1 MKWKILICSIHI
13 MKNYKEYQ
21 AYLLFPLAMFYWG
34 LVYWRNLFYKYGFF
48 VTNRL
53 RCHVISVGNI
63 TVGGTGKTPTVLF
76 LARYLQN
83 NGKKVGVLSRGYG
96 RSTKGTLLVSDGAG
110 PKTSWEESGDEPYLI
125 SKKLDQ
131 IPVVVDENR
140 FRGGVFLMQKFDPDI
155 ILLDDG
161 FQHRGLERDLDLV
174 LVNSGDIISD
184 HKLLPYGFLR
194 EPWIN
199 ISRGH
204 AVILTKT
211 NLKKPRPFLRRKIQE
226 SKLPVL
232 HSTFEPSI
240 SSLSPE
246 TPEKIKKRKV
256 FIVSAIGD
264 AAGFSKTVEKMGC
277 TIVGEK
283 IFPDHFSYSQSN
295 WENVEALSTAAD
307 YIITTEKDWVKIESF
322 PISKPIIV
330 IEINVNIS
338 PKDILEKLLKVYCG
352 IHFS

>member
-1 MKWKILICSIHI
+1 MRI
-13 MKNYKEYQ
+13 YKEYQ

-48 VTNRL
+48 ITNRL

-125 SKKLDQ
+125 SKKLEKV
-131 IPVVVDENR
+131 PVVVDENR
-140 FRGGVFLMQKFDPDI
+140 FRGGVFLMQQFNPDI

-174 LVNSGDIISD
+174 LVNSGDTISD

-246 TPEKIKKRKV
+246 TPKNIKKRKV

-283 IFPDHFSYSQSN
+283 IFPDHFNYSQSN
-295 WENVEALSTAAD
+295 WKNVEALSTGAD

-330 IEINVNIS
+330 IEINVKIL
-338 PKDILEKLLKVYCG
+338 PQDILEKLLKVYCG

>member
-1 MKWKILICSIHI
+1 MRI
-13 MKNYKEYQ
+13 YKEYQ

-48 VTNRL
+48 ITNRL

-125 SKKLDQ
+125 SKKLEKV
-131 IPVVVDENR
+131 PVVVDENR
-140 FRGGVFLMQKFDPDI
+140 FRGGVFLMQQFNPDI

-174 LVNSGDIISD
+174 LVNSGDTISD

-338 PKDILEKLLKVYCG
+338 PKDILEKLLNVYCG
-352 IHFS
+352 THFS

>member
-1 MKWKILICSIHI
+1 MRI
-13 MKNYKEYQ
+13 YKEYQ

-48 VTNRL
+48 ITNRL

-125 SKKLDQ
+125 SKKLEKV
-131 IPVVVDENR
+131 PVVVDENR
-140 FRGGVFLMQKFDPDI
+140 FRGGVFLMQQFNPDI

-338 PKDILEKLLKVYCG
+338 PKDILEKLLNVYCG

>member
-1 MKWKILICSIHI
+1 LI
-13 MKNYKEYQ
+13 KQFN
-21 AYLLFPLAMFYWG
+21 
-34 LVYWRNLFYKYGFF
+34 
-48 VTNRL
+48 
-53 RCHVISVGNI
+53 
-63 TVGGTGKTPTVLF
+63 
-76 LARYLQN
+76 
-83 NGKKVGVLSRGYG
+83 
-96 RSTKGTLLVSDGAG
+96 
-110 PKTSWEESGDEPYLI
+110 
-125 SKKLDQ
+125 
-131 IPVVVDENR
+131 
-140 FRGGVFLMQKFDPDI
+140 PDI

-161 FQHRGLERDLDLV
+161 FQHRSLERDLDLV

-211 NLKKPRPFLRRKIQE
+211 NLKKPKPFLRRKLRE
-226 SKLPVL
+226 SKLPVIQ
-232 HSTFEPSI
+232 STFEPSI

-246 TPEKIKKRKV
+246 TPENIKKRKV

-264 AAGFSKTVEKMGC
+264 AAGFNKTVKKMGC
-277 TIVGEK
+277 IIVGEK
-283 IFPDHFSYSQSN
+283 IFPDHFNYSQAN
-295 WENVEALSTAAD
+295 WKNVEALSTAAD

-330 IEINVNIS
+330 IEINVKIS

>member
-1 MKWKILICSIHI
+1 
-13 MKNYKEYQ
+13 
-21 AYLLFPLAMFYWG
+21 
-34 LVYWRNLFYKYGFF
+34 
-48 VTNRL
+48 
-53 RCHVISVGNI
+53 
-63 TVGGTGKTPTVLF
+63 
-76 LARYLQN
+76 
-83 NGKKVGVLSRGYG
+83 
-96 RSTKGTLLVSDGAG
+96 VSDGTG
-110 PKTSWEESGDEPYLI
+110 PKTSWKESGDEPYLI

-131 IPVVVDENR
+131 VPVVVDEDR
-140 FRGGVFLMQKFDPDI
+140 FRGGSFLMQQFNPDI

-232 HSTFEPSI
+232 QSTFEPSI

-246 TPEKIKKRKV
+246 TPENIKKRKV

-264 AAGFSKTVEKMGC
+264 AAGFNKTGKKMGC
-277 TIVGEK
+277 IIVGEK
-283 IFPDHFSYSQSN
+283 IFPDHFNYSQAN
-295 WENVEALSTAAD
+295 WKNVEALSTGAD

-322 PISKPIIV
+322 SISKPIIV
-330 IEINVNIS
+330 IAIIVKILQQE
-338 PKDILEKLLKVYCG
+338 ILENLLKDYCG

>member
-1 MKWKILICSIHI
+1 M
-13 MKNYKEYQ
+13 
-21 AYLLFPLAMFYWG
+21 
-34 LVYWRNLFYKYGFF
+34 
-48 VTNRL
+48 
-53 RCHVISVGNI
+53 
-63 TVGGTGKTPTVLF
+63 
-76 LARYLQN
+76 
-83 NGKKVGVLSRGYG
+83 
-96 RSTKGTLLVSDGAG
+96 SDGTG
-110 PKTSWEESGDEPYLI
+110 PKTTWEESGDEPYLI

-131 IPVVVDENR
+131 VPVVVDENR
-140 FRGGVFLMQKFDPDI
+140 FRGGVFLMQQFNPDI

-246 TPEKIKKRKV
+246 TPENIKKIKG

-283 IFPDHFSYSQSN
+283 IFPDHFNYSQSN
-295 WENVEALSTAAD
+295 WKNVEALSTGAD

-330 IEINVNIS
+330 IEINVKIL
-338 PKDILEKLLKVYCG
+338 PQDILEKLLKVYCG

>member
-1 MKWKILICSIHI
+1 

-125 SKKLDQ
+125 SKKLEKV
-131 IPVVVDENR
+131 PVVVDENR
-140 FRGGVFLMQKFDPDI
+140 FRGGVFLMQQFNPDI

-246 TPEKIKKRKV
+246 TPQKIKKRKV

-330 IEINVNIS
+330 IEINVKIL
-338 PKDILEKLLKVYCG
+338 PQDILEKLLKVYCG

>member
-1 MKWKILICSIHI
+1 
-13 MKNYKEYQ
+13 
-21 AYLLFPLAMFYWG
+21 
-34 LVYWRNLFYKYGFF
+34 
-48 VTNRL
+48 
-53 RCHVISVGNI
+53 
-63 TVGGTGKTPTVLF
+63 
-76 LARYLQN
+76 
-83 NGKKVGVLSRGYG
+83 
-96 RSTKGTLLVSDGAG
+96 
-110 PKTSWEESGDEPYLI
+110 LI

-131 IPVVVDENR
+131 VPVVVDENR
-140 FRGGVFLMQKFDPDI
+140 FRGGVFLMQQFNPDI

-161 FQHRGLERDLDLV
+161 FQHRGLERDFDLV
-174 LVNSGDIISD
+174 LVNSGDTISD

-199 ISRGH
+199 ISRSH

-246 TPEKIKKRKV
+246 TPKNIKKRKV

-264 AAGFSKTVEKMGC
+264 AAGFSKTVKKMGC

-283 IFPDHFSYSQSN
+283 IFPDHFNYSQSN
-295 WENVEALSTAAD
+295 WKNVEALSNGAD

-322 PISKPIIV
+322 SISKPIIV
-330 IEINVNIS
+330 IEINVKIL
-338 PKDILEKLLKVYCG
+338 PQDILEKLLKVYCG

>member
-1 MKWKILICSIHI
+1 M
-13 MKNYKEYQ
+13 
-21 AYLLFPLAMFYWG
+21 
-34 LVYWRNLFYKYGFF
+34 
-48 VTNRL
+48 
-53 RCHVISVGNI
+53 
-63 TVGGTGKTPTVLF
+63 
-76 LARYLQN
+76 
-83 NGKKVGVLSRGYG
+83 
-96 RSTKGTLLVSDGAG
+96 VSDGTG
-110 PKTSWEESGDEPYLI
+110 PKTTWEESGDEPYLI
-125 SKKLDQ
+125 SKRLDQ
-131 IPVVVDENR
+131 VPVVVDENR
-140 FRGGVFLMQKFDPDI
+140 FRGGVFLMQQFNPDI

-246 TPEKIKKRKV
+246 TPKNMKKRKV

-277 TIVGEK
+277 TIVGGK
-283 IFPDHFSYSQSN
+283 IFPDHFNYSQSN
-295 WENVEALSTAAD
+295 WKNVEAPSTGAD

-322 PISKPIIV
+322 SISKPIIV
-330 IEINVNIS
+330 IEINVKIL
-338 PKDILEKLLKVYCG
+338 PQDILEKLLKVYCE

>member
-1 MKWKILICSIHI
+1 MRT
-13 MKNYKEYQ
+13 YKEYQ

-48 VTNRL
+48 ITNRL

-125 SKKLDQ
+125 SKKLEKV
-131 IPVVVDENR
+131 PVVVDENR
-140 FRGGVFLMQKFDPDI
+140 FRGGVFLMQQFNPDI

-174 LVNSGDIISD
+174 LVNSGDTISD

-246 TPEKIKKRKV
+246 TPENIKKIKG

-283 IFPDHFSYSQSN
+283 IFPDHFNYSQSN
-295 WENVEALSTAAD
+295 WKNVEALSTGAD

-330 IEINVNIS
+330 IEINVKIL
-338 PKDILEKLLKVYCG
+338 PQDILEKLLKVYCG

>member
-1 MKWKILICSIHI
+1 MRI
-13 MKNYKEYQ
+13 YKEYQ

-48 VTNRL
+48 ITNRL

-83 NGKKVGVLSRGYG
+83 RGKKVGVLSRGYG

-125 SKKLDQ
+125 SKKLEKV
-131 IPVVVDENR
+131 PVVVDENR
-140 FRGGVFLMQKFDPDI
+140 FRGGVFLMQQFNPDI

-161 FQHRGLERDLDLV
+161 FQHRGLERDFDLV
-174 LVNSGDIISD
+174 LVNSGDTISD

-246 TPEKIKKRKV
+246 TPKNMKKRKV
-256 FIVSAIGD
+256 FIVSAIGN

-283 IFPDHFSYSQSN
+283 IFPDHFNYSQSN
-295 WENVEALSTAAD
+295 WKNVEALSNGAD

-322 PISKPIIV
+322 SISKPIIV
-330 IEINVNIS
+330 IEINVKIL
-338 PKDILEKLLKVYCG
+338 PQDILEKLLKVYCG